1 MEADVDRLDI
11 NECIKQF
18 GLNNSNSKLRDLD
31 IDKMKAVTIDMKHWS
46 HVVDKKVLKNTKS
59 KKLNTKVNNLE
70 KNHDTSTLI
79 QKNQSS
85 TGKKDLEKK
94 TG

>member
-1 MEADVDRLDI
+1 
-11 NECIKQF
+11 
-18 GLNNSNSKLRDLD
+18 
-31 IDKMKAVTIDMKHWS
+31 MKTVPIDMKNVS
-46 HVVDKKVLKNTKS
+46 HIVDKNVVKNTES

>member
-1 MEADVDRLDI
+1 M
-11 NECIKQF
+11 
-18 GLNNSNSKLRDLD
+18 NNLKSTTHDLD
-31 IDKMKAVTIDMKHWS
+31 IDKMKTVPIDMKNVS
-46 HVVDKKVLKNTKS
+46 HIVDKNVVKNTES

>member
-1 MEADVDRLDI
+1 M
-11 NECIKQF
+11 
-18 GLNNSNSKLRDLD
+18 NNLKSTTHDLD
-31 IDKMKAVTIDMKHWS
+31 IDKMKTVPIDMKNVS
-46 HVVDKKVLKNTKS
+46 HIVDKNVLKNTES